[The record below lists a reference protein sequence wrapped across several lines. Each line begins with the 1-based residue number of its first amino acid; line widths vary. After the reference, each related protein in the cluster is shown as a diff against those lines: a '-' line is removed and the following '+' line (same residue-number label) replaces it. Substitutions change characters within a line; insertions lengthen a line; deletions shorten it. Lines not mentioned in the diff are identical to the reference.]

1 MKLFSNPWVFL
12 FIVIV
17 IAALI
22 FLAAKVHFKLDTRWM
37 ILSNLWSAGIY
48 PTIRRP
54 PKPEDLQGG
63 DTDNNNPQPKQGDM
77 PIEKTEKSN
86 I

>member
-1 MKLFSNPWVFL
+1 MKLFHKPLVHSIHSTGHRRTHLPDRKIL
-12 FIVIV
+12 FQGGY
-17 IAALI
+17 
-22 FLAAKVHFKLDTRWM
+22 KVDDF
-37 ILSNLWSAGIY
+37 SNLRSAGIY

-54 PKPEDLQGG
+54 PKPEDLQEG
-63 DTDNNNPQPKQGDM
+63 DTENNNPQPQQGDM

>member
-1 MKLFSNPWVFL
+1 MKLFQNPWIFL
-12 FIVIV
+12 FIVLV

-22 FLAAKVHFKLDTRWM
+22 FLTAKYYFKVDTRWM

-48 PTIRRP
+48 PTIRNP
-54 PKPEDLQGG
+54 PKPEDLQEG
-63 DTDNNNPQPKQGDM
+63 DTENNNPQPKQGDM
-77 PIEKTEKSN
+77 PIDKTEKSN